1 MNLLSLLHRNQSW
14 FYELPSGWVGNS
26 GAVEKQ
32 HQHTQGESLQSIWH
46 LTLSSPWL

>member
-14 FYELPSGWVGNS
+14 FYEPPSGWVGNS

-32 HQHTQGESLQSIWH
+32 HQDTQGENLQSIWH